1 MFKYSFFGKTI
12 VMATAFIHR
21 PCSNTPNISIICIC
35 IIFICVIIWRKND
48 VQEKVPWSQTFP
60 PPLHYLYFCQIRRPK
75 DILFVRTNRNSSY
88 QITHSTNL
96 SEQILIRVV
105 RTNILF
111 VQTNRN
117 SSKQITDSSEQIATC
132 IVRKKSKFVQTN
144 KIFFIWPFHAAV

>member
-1 MFKYSFFGKTI
+1 MY
-12 VMATAFIHR
+12 MY
-21 PCSNTPNISIICIC
+21 NIYMCYHLKEKRRS
-35 IIFICVIIWRKND
+35 RKGALITD
-48 VQEKVPWSQTFP
+48 LP